1 MPKAEMFKI
10 YTMVMTNSPFV
21 SMSKC
26 LRGGGGGEGVEKMD
40 RNKEIKVF
48 DEFSLRFLR
57 HQE

>member
-21 SMSKC
+21 SMSEC
-26 LRGGGGGEGVEKMD
+26 LQGGGVEKMD